1 MGRGWTLMIFCARA
15 TRGLGR
21 PSLDAR
27 NGRSVS
33 PHPLRE
39 NEQAWKD
46 QSLVARLRPCWT
58 AFLSFLMGHLTRAG
72 IG

>member
-1 MGRGWTLMIFCARA
+1 MIFCARA

-46 QSLVARLRPCWT
+46 QFLVARCGLAWDKACLGAPG
-58 AFLSFLMGHLTRAG
+58 LGG
-72 IG
+72 